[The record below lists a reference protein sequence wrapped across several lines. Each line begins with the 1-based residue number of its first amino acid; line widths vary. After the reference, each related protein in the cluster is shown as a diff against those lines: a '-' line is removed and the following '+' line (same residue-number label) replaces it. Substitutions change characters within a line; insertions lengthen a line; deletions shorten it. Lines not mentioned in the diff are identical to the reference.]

1 MATTSFSRNFV
12 IADDKEVD
20 KLIHSL
26 ENPTKVVLEKRDLA
40 EEKRRKEKIL
50 SKLNEFIGSLTP

>member
-1 MATTSFSRNFV
+1 MATSSFSRNFV

-40 EEKRRKEKIL
+40 EEKIRQEKIAC
-50 SKLNEFIGSLTP
+50 KLNEFIRSLKS